1 MNGTRKVASRE
12 MSNAN
17 AKMVKMVTPNGKN
30 LAAGHSMEHH
40 GRHPMSI
47 LSNVNQQ
54 PFNLQPAGLSDPMI

>member
-1 MNGTRKVASRE
+1 